1 MQEAGNTVSDIT
13 GIVPYFFMLDDTVES
28 GMARLER
35 DYPHLE
41 LKLVGEAHMV
51 GSELSVTGSW
61 EDVLRW
67 VIAEYEGADADIV
80 LDLLRDFKLV
90 G

>member
-1 MQEAGNTVSDIT
+1 MSDVT
-13 GIVPYFFMLDDTVES
+13 GIVPYMFMLDDSVAD

-35 DYPHLE
+35 DYPHLDI
-41 LKLVGEAHMV
+41 KLDGEGHMV
-51 GSELSVTGSW
+51 GSELKVSGAW

-80 LDLLRDFKLV
+80 LDMLRDFKEDD
-90 G
+90 GS